1 MPLQPVTCANFCRA
15 LSCCAGVRPNPMSGY
30 FKIPEYL
37 IPILLDKRGEV
48 VKDADGKPK
57 KDVRGLEKLIILFFE
72 ANRAHIIG
80 RDEANLLTIPG
91 NPCAISDG
99 TREIRSNRGVF
110 VLRAIRRIRLTSARS
125 LSSRMSPQHPQ
136 SGGDFRRGA
145 YHDLLDAGGNPETLT
160 IWKGLP
166 HNNFV
171 ASEIRKRRYA
181 TPGAYVN
188 KTELAKALGRS
199 QTWVGMVERGAI
211 TADASTIERALLE
224 VDRIIARKKAIA
236 KAKLEAA
243 ERLSRNF
250 ENLKKPDAGRSEEAR
265 QEENPQA
272 RVTRGKQNRHYD
284 GPRCEMCNEP
294 LNCDKDGSCSPC
306 SACAGKADF
315 DPDLI
320 QILRDLSREPVNESA
335 G

>member
-1 MPLQPVTCANFCRA
+1 
-15 LSCCAGVRPNPMSGY
+15 MSGY

-37 IPILLDKRGEV
+37 IPTLLDKRGEV
-48 VKDADGKPK
+48 VKDDDGKPK
-57 KDVRGLEKLIILFFE
+57 KDVRGLEKLIVLFFE

-91 NPCAISDG
+91 NPCAIADG
-99 TREIRSNRGVF
+99 TCEIRSNRGTF

-125 LSSRMSPQHPQ
+125 LSSRMSPRHPQ

-145 YHDLLDAGGNPETLT
+145 YHDLLDAGGNSETLT
-160 IWKGLP
+160 IWNGLP

-188 KTELAKALGRS
+188 QTELAKALGRG

-236 KAKLEAA
+236 KAQLEAA
-243 ERLSRNF
+243 ERVSRDC
-250 ENLKKPDAGRSEEAR
+250 ENLTKPDASQSEEAR

-272 RVTRGKQNRHYD
+272 VVTWRTQHRRYN
-284 GPRCEMCNEP
+284 GPRCEMYNEP
-294 LNCDKDGSCSPC
+294 LDSDEDGICSPC
-306 SACAGKADF
+306 SACAEKADF
-315 DPDLI
+315 DSDLI
-320 QILRDLSREPVNESA
+320 QLIRDLSREPVNESA
-335 G
+335 S